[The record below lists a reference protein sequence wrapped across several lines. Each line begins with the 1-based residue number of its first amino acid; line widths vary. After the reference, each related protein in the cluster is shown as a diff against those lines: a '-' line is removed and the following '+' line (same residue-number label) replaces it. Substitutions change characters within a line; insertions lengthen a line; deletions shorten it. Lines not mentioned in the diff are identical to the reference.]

1 MYGRNH
7 HNIVKQ
13 LSSNLK
19 SKIKYKKKNIG
30 KKKEAS
36 FYAGDLG
43 LIPESGRS
51 LKKGMATHFS
61 ILAWRNPWTEE
72 PGGLPPTGAT
82 KSRTRLTEHTD
93 SMLFLTLSLKPIIVL
108 ELSSPTP

>member
-1 MYGRNH
+1 MKEEPWFLVFAMFYGISRGFPGG
-7 HNIVKQ
+7 
-13 LSSNLK
+13 SN
-19 SKIKYKKKNIG
+19 G
-30 KKKEAS
+30 KESACN
-36 FYAGDLG
+36 AGDQG
-43 LIPESGRS
+43 LIPGSGRS